1 MCCNRLKRKYQCKPK
16 PRSSRLQGAEIVYPF
31 YQPVLF
37 LIKDSFINKCLFETR
52 PKRQEKLGL
61 LGLFFCLLISQNIR
75 KELLCVL

>member
-1 MCCNRLKRKYQCKPK
+1 MYCSRFKRKYQCKPK
-16 PRSSRLQGAEIVYPF
+16 PSSSRLQGAEVVYPF

-61 LGLFFCLLISQNIR
+61 LGLVFCLFFRNNII
-75 KELLCVL
+75 KEIL